1 MLFRSR
7 FLTFCSA
14 AFLFAGACQVSE
26 ALTIDWDTVSWT
38 NGSLINSLDVDPARP
53 GNDVTVTVSGNTG
66 QLQPDLNS
74 PNPQTPA
81 VTRTFD
87 GGLTP
92 GERTLSL
99 AVNFANQSQV
109 ITVTVDFSAQYA
121 QGVSNVS
128 FTIFDVDFASSS
140 GNNYQDQLTNIRAVG
155 IDGSLI
161 APTITTSANNTRTG
175 TGLNQ
180 VVNGIASANDTGA
193 NSGRGNV
200 TISFGANAIRSFTFT
215 YGSGSGTVANPTYQH
230 IGLHD
235 ITFTPVP
242 EVNPAFGAVLSC
254 IGATLLVLRHNAR
267 HRRR

>member
-1 MLFRSR
+1 
-7 FLTFCSA
+7 
-14 AFLFAGACQVSE
+14 
-26 ALTIDWDTVSWT
+26 
-38 NGSLINSLDVDPARP
+38 
-53 GNDVTVTVSGNTG
+53 
-66 QLQPDLNS
+66 
-74 PNPQTPA
+74 
-81 VTRTFD
+81 
-87 GGLTP
+87 
-92 GERTLSL
+92 
-99 AVNFANQSQV
+99 
-109 ITVTVDFSAQYA
+109 
-121 QGVSNVS
+121 
-128 FTIFDVDFASSS
+128 
-140 GNNYQDQLTNIRAVG
+140 
-155 IDGSLI
+155 
-161 APTITTSANNTRTG
+161 
-175 TGLNQ
+175 LNQ